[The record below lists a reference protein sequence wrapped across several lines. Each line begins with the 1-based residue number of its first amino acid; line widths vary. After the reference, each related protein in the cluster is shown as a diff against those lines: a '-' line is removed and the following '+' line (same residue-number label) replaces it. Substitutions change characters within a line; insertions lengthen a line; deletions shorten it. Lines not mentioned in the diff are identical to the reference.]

1 MRIRKTHLLSGL
13 LSACLLVSATPL
25 ISAAETYP
33 KSIGDVNKDGS
44 VTVSDAVAIL
54 QYVGNSDKFAL
65 DGEALSRADVYM
77 RGDGVTARDAL
88 SVMMYDAGLLASL
101 PESWMEEPPTE
112 AATEELTEPTT
123 EPPAELEE
131 VETYIR
137 LKGTSIDV
145 DGKYAQANGSAVTI
159 SHSGSYYIEGSLSDG
174 QIRVEV
180 PDENADAGTV
190 KLVFKGVDIS
200 GKSAPAIFVKNAN
213 KTSITV
219 EDGTENSISDGETAY
234 SGDYLDNALIE
245 AKDDLTI
252 KGGGMGMW
260 GFNMWGGQG
269 GLYSYGGDKVSIVD
283 FMIKRNEYIHKKLG
297 Y

>member
-1 MRIRKTHLLSGL
+1 
-13 LSACLLVSATPL
+13 
-25 ISAAETYP
+25 
-33 KSIGDVNKDGS
+33 
-44 VTVSDAVAIL
+44 
-54 QYVGNSDKFAL
+54 
-65 DGEALSRADVYM
+65 M

-200 GKSAPAIFVKNAN
+200 GKSAPAIFVKNAD

-252 KGGGMGMW
+252 KGGGIGMW